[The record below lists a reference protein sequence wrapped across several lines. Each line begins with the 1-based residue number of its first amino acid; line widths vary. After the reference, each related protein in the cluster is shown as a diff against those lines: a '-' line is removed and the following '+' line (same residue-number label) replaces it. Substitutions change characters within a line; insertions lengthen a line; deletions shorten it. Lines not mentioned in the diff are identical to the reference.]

1 MAARG
6 PQRDHRHL
14 EFGTGHQAGRDRVPD
29 AGVGDPGVAHE
40 GDARG
45 QRAAQRVR
53 GLEHP
58 PGDRRAHQLQLV
70 EAGQAGVQVAVEDA
84 GQQPE
89 PVAVQPRLVP
99 GRARLRPTPA
109 TRPSTTLTSTGP
121 VKLPPWSRACTPAM
135 KMPAGRASAR
145 RASAGRSSAAVGHGW
160 LPSLAGSHGWAG
172 TVCDAWPYCQI
183 PSDRM
188 EWPAKEVPDV
198 PHSPYP
204 AAYPAGSDPAFTLTG
219 GPAGATAATLA
230 ALGRPILHHL
240 DPAFGALYQRDRG
253 VAAAGVRDRAE
264 PGHPAG

>member
-53 GLEHP
+53 GLKHP

-89 PVAVQPRLVP
+89 PVAVQPPLVP
-99 GRARLRPTPA
+99 GRAQAAADPGDA
-109 TRPSTTLTSTGP
+109 P
-121 VKLPPWSRACTPAM
+121 VDHADVDRAGEAAAVVQGLHPGDENAG
-135 KMPAGRASAR
+135 PAGIGRAVI
-145 RASAGRSSAAVGHGW
+145 GAVGH
-160 LPSLAGSHGWAG
+160 
-172 TVCDAWPYCQI
+172 
-183 PSDRM
+183 
-188 EWPAKEVPDV
+188 
-198 PHSPYP
+198 
-204 AAYPAGSDPAFTLTG
+204 
-219 GPAGATAATLA
+219 
-230 ALGRPILHHL
+230 
-240 DPAFGALYQRDRG
+240 
-253 VAAAGVRDRAE
+253 
-264 PGHPAG
+264 